1 MINSFR
7 NGCNHIRWKRQ
18 ILNHNPIVGTKKQRF
33 SITKDCLYFLLDG
46 SDVLYCLYV
55 SYFHLKF
62 LGDSVCE
69 FCFVC
74 IPPWQKRRRIDQ
86 YLIKETLFISLSC
99 WDKGS
104 QRFLSHIPTYF
115 NYRRL
120 YHKTYITL
128 PRSIKSTWK
137 LSHVKPGKEWRRS
150 SQIKY
155 IKMRITYLKR
165 LKWLLVPVISETKS
179 IPSHA
184 YLKAPEILN
193 KIC

>member
-1 MINSFR
+1 MKQKWLLSLTLYVLQTSYNLWVTEVINSFR

-74 IPPWQKRRRIDQ
+74 IPSWQKRRRI
-86 YLIKETLFISLSC
+86 
-99 WDKGS
+99 
-104 QRFLSHIPTYF
+104 
-115 NYRRL
+115 
-120 YHKTYITL
+120 
-128 PRSIKSTWK
+128 
-137 LSHVKPGKEWRRS
+137 
-150 SQIKY
+150 QIDNEA
-155 IKMRITYLKR
+155 LENPQE
-165 LKWLLVPVISETKS
+165 LQADDLAWLLEVTRHSDEVKCR
-179 IPSHA
+179 
-184 YLKAPEILN
+184 APN
-193 KIC
+193 